1 VLGLRPWFVLRREPQ
16 QVGDG
21 GGSHLIA
28 DQRNQVMASNQQF
41 LIDGALPD
49 QGAKDSFRSELAR
62 NRHIEPAT
70 MQALAA
76 ISPRIG
82 GPLAG
87 LRAAVSLIVD
97 DTATLELSEGQRR
110 TRVLRVI
117 GPTPTVLAALY
128 RLGRGE
134 TPLDADPSL
143 SHAADYVPM
152 VTGTTPSPRLARAIE
167 TYLLLTADHGFNAS
181 TFTTRVITSNGAG
194 VRSEQQVM
202 GPKAGYR
209 GH

>member
-1 VLGLRPWFVLRREPQ
+1 LRPWFVLRREPQ

-134 TPLDADPSL
+134 TPTRRGPELESCRRLCPHGDRHNTFTS
-143 SHAADYVPM
+143 V
-152 VTGTTPSPRLARAIE
+152 SPRYRDLSVTHSRSWDQRIDLHHSRQHEYRCRGAQR
-167 TYLLLTADHGFNAS
+167 TTSHG
-181 TFTTRVITSNGAG
+181 TKGWL
-194 VRSEQQVM
+194 
-202 GPKAGYR
+202 
-209 GH
+209 